1 MTNTRA
7 AHFGRAI
14 QLMIKYGS
22 ELEQLHHQYNDAL
35 LTELRGAGIDED
47 ALEKITTGD
56 FSHKD
61 GDKPIVQVIIDI
73 ARNALFAIREEGGA
87 E

>member
-14 QLMIKYGS
+14 QLTIKYGS

-35 LTELRGAGIDED
+35 LTELHGAGIDED
-47 ALEKITTGD
+47 MIDKYMKCIRNERF
-56 FSHKD
+56 FSIHGFKYLQQLVD
-61 GDKPIVQVIIDI
+61 VRDK
-73 ARNALFAIREEGGA
+73 EGVK
-87 E
+87 EV

>member
-14 QLMIKYGS
+14 QLTIKYGS

-35 LTELRGAGIDED
+35 LTELRCAGIDKDVIDKYMKCIRNERF
-47 ALEKITTGD
+47 
-56 FSHKD
+56 FSIH
-61 GDKPIVQVIIDI
+61 GFQYVQQLVDVM
-73 ARNALFAIREEGGA
+73 NKEGVK
-87 E
+87 EV

>member
-14 QLMIKYGS
+14 QLTIKYGS
-22 ELEQLHHQYNDAL
+22 KLEQLHHQYNDAL

-47 ALEKITTGD
+47 VIDKYMKCIRNERF
-56 FSHKD
+56 FSIH
-61 GDKPIVQVIIDI
+61 GFQYVQQLVEVMDK
-73 ARNALFAIREEGGA
+73 EGVK
-87 E
+87 EV

>member
-7 AHFGRAI
+7 AHLCRAI
-14 QLMIKYGS
+14 QLTIKYGS

-47 ALEKITTGD
+47 VIDKYMKCIRNERF
-56 FSHKD
+56 FSVHGFNYVQQLVD
-61 GDKPIVQVIIDI
+61 VMDK
-73 ARNALFAIREEGGA
+73 EGVK
-87 E
+87 EV

>member
-14 QLMIKYGS
+14 QLTIKYGS
-22 ELEQLHHQYNDAL
+22 ELEKLHHQYNDML

-47 ALEKITTGD
+47 VIEKYVKCIRNESF
-56 FSHKD
+56 FSIRGFNYVQQLVD
-61 GDKPIVQVIIDI
+61 VMDKEE
-73 ARNALFAIREEGGA
+73 RNEKA
-87 E
+87 

>member
-14 QLMIKYGS
+14 QLTIKYGS

-35 LTELRGAGIDED
+35 LTELRGVGIDED
-47 ALEKITTGD
+47 VIDKYMKCIRNERF
-56 FSHKD
+56 FSVH
-61 GDKPIVQVIIDI
+61 GFNYVQQLVEVMDK
-73 ARNALFAIREEGGA
+73 EGVK
-87 E
+87 EV

>member
-14 QLMIKYGS
+14 QLTIKYGS

-35 LTELRGAGIDED
+35 LTELRGAGIDKDVIDKYMKCIRNERF
-47 ALEKITTGD
+47 
-56 FSHKD
+56 FSIHGLNYVQQLVD
-61 GDKPIVQVIIDI
+61 VMDK
-73 ARNALFAIREEGGA
+73 EGVK
-87 E
+87 EV

>member
-14 QLMIKYGS
+14 LLTIKYGS

-35 LTELRGAGIDED
+35 LKELRCADIDED
-47 ALEKITTGD
+47 MIDLCPILNKIAEQCLEDAG
-56 FSHKD
+56 
-61 GDKPIVQVIIDI
+61 I
-73 ARNALFAIREEGGA
+73 A
-87 E
+87 

>member
-1 MTNTRA
+1 MTNTKA

-47 ALEKITTGD
+47 VIDKYMKCIRNERF
-56 FSHKD
+56 FSVHGFNYVQQLVD
-61 GDKPIVQVIIDI
+61 VMDK
-73 ARNALFAIREEGGA
+73 EGVK
-87 E
+87 EV

>member
-14 QLMIKYGS
+14 QLTIKYGS

-35 LTELRGAGIDED
+35 LTELRGAGIDKDVIDKYMKCIRNERF
-47 ALEKITTGD
+47 
-56 FSHKD
+56 FSIH
-61 GDKPIVQVIIDI
+61 GFQYVQQLVDVM
-73 ARNALFAIREEGGA
+73 NKEGVK
-87 E
+87 EV

>member
-14 QLMIKYGS
+14 LLTIKYGS

-35 LTELRGAGIDED
+35 LTELRGAGIDKDVIDKYMKCIRNERFFSVHGFNYVQQ
-47 ALEKITTGD
+47 LVEVMNKQERNEK
-56 FSHKD
+56 
-61 GDKPIVQVIIDI
+61 V
-73 ARNALFAIREEGGA
+73 
-87 E
+87 

>member
-14 QLMIKYGS
+14 QLTIKYGS

-47 ALEKITTGD
+47 VIDKYMKCIRNERF
-56 FSHKD
+56 FSVH
-61 GDKPIVQVIIDI
+61 GFNYVQQLVEVMDK
-73 ARNALFAIREEGGA
+73 EGVK
-87 E
+87 EV